1 MSDGPP
7 SVRLLARQLIEQC
20 RRELAAAWE
29 QVEAGR
35 RILDHSRWLLQ
46 RWAEQA
52 RKAKPVLQPYQ
63 PRLAGSFEPLETPR
77 EKLNPRRAKRLRLRK
92 YVATAAERL
101 RKETEARTR

>member
-1 MSDGPP
+1 MSEGPP

-20 RRELAAAWE
+20 RLEIASAWE

-35 RILDHSRWLLQ
+35 RILERSAWLLQ

-52 RKAKPVLQPYQ
+52 RKGRPVLQPYQ

-77 EKLNPRRAKRLRLRK
+77 EKLNPRRLRRMRLGKFAAAAAKRLQ
-92 YVATAAERL
+92 E
-101 RKETEARTR
+101 EQARAH

>member
-7 SVRLLARQLIEQC
+7 SIRLLARQLIEQC
-20 RRELAAAWE
+20 RRELTAAWE

-35 RILDHSRWLLQ
+35 RILGQSRWLLQ

-52 RKAKPVLQPYQ
+52 SRVRMPPPSYQ

-92 YVATAAERL
+92 YVAAAATRL
-101 RKETEARTR
+101 QEEQARAR